1 MRKLLDWL
9 RKEGNKE
16 EFRAEKT
23 EWEDRTAN
31 ERMPI
36 DSQRNWNEIQSKI
49 LVQTQYH
56 LNHTQKRVRYL
67 SYAAS
72 ILVIFTLAASG
83 LFFYHYNQQPSPTTT
98 TVKAAPGQIANVVL
112 ADSTEI
118 WINSDSYIQYN
129 SNFASTNRDIKL
141 VGEAFFSVA
150 KNKNLPLVVSGSK
163 VHVKVLGTRFN
174 VAAYPDD
181 NIFSVALERGKVE
194 LFSPD
199 TKDFNYNLSPDHVAI
214 YNKQTNELNIKKAN
228 INLYSS
234 WKDGLIQIYDLPLN
248 EVVVK
253 LTKRYNQKFKIDE
266 ALKAL
271 HYTFTIKNEP
281 LSEVLHLMETITP
294 IDAVQKG
301 DIIELKYNKSKE
313 KKME

>member
-1 MRKLLDWL
+1 MRKLLNWL

-16 EFRAEKT
+16 EFRSEET
-23 EWEDRTAN
+23 EWEDRTTN
-31 ERMPI
+31 ERMPLY
-36 DSQRNWNEIQSKI
+36 SQRNWNEIQNKI
-49 LVQTQYH
+49 LAQTQYD
-56 LNHTQKRVRYL
+56 LNHTKNRIRYL

-72 ILVIFTLAASG
+72 ILVIFTLTVSG
-83 LFFYHYNQQPSPTTT
+83 LFFYRYNQQPSPTTT

-194 LFSPD
+194 LFSPN
-199 TKDFNYNLSPDHVAI
+199 TKDFNYHLSPDHVAI

-234 WKDGLIQIYDLPLN
+234 WKDGLIQIYNLPLD
-248 EVVVK
+248 EVVIK
-253 LTKRYNQKFKIDE
+253 LAKRYNQKFKID
-266 ALKAL
+266 KAIKSL
-271 HYTFTIKNEP
+271 HYTFTIRNEP
-281 LSEVLHLMETITP
+281 LSEILHMMETITP
-294 IDAVQKG
+294 IEAIQKE
-301 DIIELKYNKSKE
+301 DNIIELKLKE
-313 KKME
+313 CEMK